1 MVVDANLLVVIVSG
15 DPRRERVVEQFVV
28 WLEQYVELDAP
39 SLSQYEAINALT
51 RRVVAGQLEA
61 SAAKKASA
69 DILLLPVNYHP
80 ILRPE
85 RVLEIALQLGRQTA
99 YDAAYLA
106 LAEELNTELW
116 TLDGPLYRNASGLG
130 FPVRLLV

>member
-15 DPRRERVVEQFVV
+15 DPRRERVVEQFIV
-28 WLEQYVELDAP
+28 WLDQHIELDAP
-39 SLSQYEAINALT
+39 SLSQYEVINALT
-51 RRVVAGQLEA
+51 RLVVAGQLKA

-69 DILLLPVNYHP
+69 DLLLLPVNYQP